1 VQQHQQQRPEIFVTP
16 QRPFT
21 ITTMN
26 MDRSASPATSRD
38 TAENDRSPPPNNA
51 LSPGDNAG
59 GSPDSPGK
67 GRSLS
72 NSKRAEQ
79 NRRAQRAFRER
90 RDVRIKFLE
99 TRAELLTET
108 IAQAEEAHRRWEECR
123 ALVDQLRHENAM
135 LRSALENAG
144 VSSEGIPSV
153 DVHSTTHSENG
164 MDMPI
169 LNGYKNG
176 VEIHSTLRDTISDGA
191 ASTGPSKKRKRKD
204 EAEPITNSVA

>member
-1 VQQHQQQRPEIFVTP
+1 MEQPKQISVPQQ
-16 QRPFT
+16 PFAIHPT
-21 ITTMN
+21 IATLN

-38 TAENDRSPPPNNA
+38 TAENDLSPPSGNPM
-51 LSPGDNAG
+51 SPGEHTDG
-59 GSPDSPGK
+59 GSPGK

-90 RDVRIKFLE
+90 RDTRIKFLE

-135 LRSALENAG
+135 LRAALDNAG
-144 VSSEGIPSV
+144 VSADSIPSV
-153 DVHSTTHSENG
+153 DIHSSSENG
-164 MDMPI
+164 IDMPT
-169 LNGYKNG
+169 LNGHPHGRSNG
-176 VEIHSTLRDTISDGA
+176 VEIHSTLRDAKTDG
-191 ASTGPSKKRKRKD
+191 TNGTSKKRKRN
-204 EAEPITNSVA
+204 EGETAASAA

>member
-1 VQQHQQQRPEIFVTP
+1 MEQPKQISAPQQ
-16 QRPFT
+16 PFLLHPT
-21 ITTMN
+21 VATLN

-38 TAENDRSPPPNNA
+38 TAENDLSPPSGNPM
-51 LSPGDNAG
+51 SPGEHTDG
-59 GSPDSPGK
+59 GSPGK

-90 RDVRIKFLE
+90 RDTRIKFLE

-135 LRSALENAG
+135 LRAALDNAG
-144 VSSEGIPSV
+144 VSADSIPSV
-153 DVHSTTHSENG
+153 DIHSSSENG
-164 MDMPI
+164 IDMPT
-169 LNGYKNG
+169 LNGHPHGRSNG
-176 VEIHSTLRDTISDGA
+176 VEIHSTLRDAKTDG
-191 ASTGPSKKRKRKD
+191 TNGTSKKRKRN
-204 EAEPITNSVA
+204 EGETAASAA